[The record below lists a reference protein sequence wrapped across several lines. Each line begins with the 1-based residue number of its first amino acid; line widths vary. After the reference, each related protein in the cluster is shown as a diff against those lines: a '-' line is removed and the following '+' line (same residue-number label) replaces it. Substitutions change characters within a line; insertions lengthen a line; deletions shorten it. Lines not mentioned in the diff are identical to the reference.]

1 MLLCSQHALGL
12 VSRNKRSRR
21 SRPTQS
27 QVKDINLVKHI
38 RYLKK
43 VRTLIVHLSLIRS
56 ESLLHTEG
64 RTNWSDRV
72 YAYANLLPTRYMNF
86 RSRNVKLY
94 VESTSSNDT
103 VPIRD
108 VQRFVRTG
116 KGRGIA
122 TKFVQDSTGLTGG
135 KFTRRRI
142 SGPTIKWTKKLG
154 IKHAEKRRFKNVF
167 Y

>member
-12 VSRNKRSRR
+12 VFRNKRSGR

-27 QVKDINLVKHI
+27 QVKDINLVKYI

-103 VPIRD
+103 VTIRD
-108 VQRFVRTG
+108 VQRFVRIA
-116 KGRGIA
+116 KRRGIA
-122 TKFVQDSTGLTGG
+122 TKFVQDSGDNHNWTYWG
-135 KFTRRRI
+135 KIYPQTYQWANDQVDQE
-142 SGPTIKWTKKLG
+142 TW
-154 IKHAEKRRFKNVF
+154 H
-167 Y
+167 